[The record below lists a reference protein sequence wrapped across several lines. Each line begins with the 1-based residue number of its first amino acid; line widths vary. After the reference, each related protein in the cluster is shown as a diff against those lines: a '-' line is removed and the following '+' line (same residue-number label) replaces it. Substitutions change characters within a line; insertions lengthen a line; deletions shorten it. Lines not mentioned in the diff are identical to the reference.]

1 LEVISLYTSSRL
13 IVRSGVSVALFTVF
27 PVAASFTGEMGGM
40 NSDIL
45 RVFFIVFFFKIIVQS

>member
-1 LEVISLYTSSRL
+1 M
-13 IVRSGVSVALFTVF
+13 ALFTVF

-45 RVFFIVFFFKIIVQS
+45 RVFSIVFFFKYFMQS

>member
-1 LEVISLYTSSRL
+1 M
-13 IVRSGVSVALFTVF
+13 ALFTFF

-45 RVFFIVFFFKIIVQS
+45 RVFFIVCFLKLLCKVR